1 MTRDT
6 RDRASPGGVHGVPG
20 GGAWV
25 RSVVKAASTGL
36 DGTEGSVSVSC
47 VLHLVGG
54 RPICHARI
62 RVR

>member
-1 MTRDT
+1 MTRKT
-6 RDRASPGGVHGVPG
+6 RDRVSPGGVHGVPG

-25 RSVVKAASTGL
+25 HSVVEAASTGL

-54 RPICHARI
+54 RPI
-62 RVR
+62 